1 MMKMG
6 GLVFLDHTTL
16 LGQCAVVHLR

>member
-16 LGQCAVVHLR
+16 LGQCAVVYLR